1 LPLYVI
7 RLQVDAN
14 SEGSKEISGISGTLR
29 KVYAYFPLNAGG
41 FLFCKF
47 AIGNMIFPTPLE
59 GAEDTITADNI
70 AIELPVEPGYTLAA
84 GEKIILWGKNYDAAN
99 PHSVFL
105 WIYLD

>member
-7 RLQVDAN
+7 RLQVNAS
-14 SEGSKEISGISGTLR
+14 SEASKEISGISGTLR

-59 GAEDTITADNI
+59 GAEDTITADNM
-70 AIELPVEPGYTLAA
+70 AVELPIEPGYTLAA
-84 GEKIILWGKNYDAAN
+84 GEKIIPWCKNYDTAN

-105 WIYLD
+105 LIYID